1 MINFNKLKKFFAP
14 IPFIVIIAGIIG
26 FCINGFNYGIDFS
39 GGTIMRINAGQFIE
53 EEKVYDIVNKVD
65 SGASV
70 VYAGA
75 NKETVVIK
83 STLALTNEQ
92 KNQISRAFVDEYKV
106 DRNNIEDTTTGP
118 SISREIR
125 QKAVISIIIA
135 SILMLIYVTFRFE
148 WKYGVAAVFALIV
161 DVLVIVSTYGIF
173 NLQIDSSLIAATL
186 TIVGY
191 SINATIVIFDRFRE
205 NKRMYPRMEN
215 AELIETSLNSTF
227 RRTVLTTIT
236 TLIAVVVLY
245 ITGGHVI
252 EALCIPLLVGIVE
265 GMISS
270 TFIAPYTWGLLE
282 KNFGHGAKSKRA

>member
-26 FCINGFNYGIDFS
+26 FIINGFNYGIDFS
-39 GGTIMRINAGQFIE
+39 GGTIMRVNAGKFIE
-53 EEKVYDIVNKVD
+53 EDKVYDIVNKVD

-75 NKETVVIK
+75 NKEAIIIK

-92 KNQISRAFVDEYKV
+92 KNTISKAFEKDYQVSRD
-106 DRNNIEDTTTGP
+106 NIEDTTTGP
-118 SISREIR
+118 SVSREIR
-125 QKAVISIIIA
+125 EKAIISIIIA

-173 NLQIDSSLIAATL
+173 NLQIDSSLIAAAL

-205 NKRMYPRMEN
+205 NRRMHPRMEN
-215 AELIETSLNSTF
+215 DELIESSLNSTF
-227 RRTVLTTIT
+227 RRTVLTTVT

-245 ITGGHVI
+245 ILGGHVI

-265 GMISS
+265 GMLSS

-282 KNFGHGAKSKRA
+282 KNFGHKAVRK

>member
-53 EEKVYDIVNKVD
+53 EEKVYDIVKKVD

-148 WKYGVAAVFALIV
+148 WKYGVASVFALIV
-161 DVLVIVSTYGIF
+161 DVLVIVATYGIF

-265 GMISS
+265 GMILS

>member
-39 GGTIMRINAGQFIE
+39 GGTIMRVNAGQFIE
-53 EEKVYDIVNKVD
+53 EAKVYDIVNKVD
-65 SGASV
+65 NGASV

-75 NKETVVIK
+75 NKETIVIK

-92 KNQISRAFVDEYKV
+92 KNQISRAFEEEYKV
-106 DRNNIEDTTTGP
+106 DRNKIEDTTTGP

-161 DVLVIVSTYGIF
+161 DVLVIVATYGIF

-227 RRTVLTTIT
+227 RRTLLTTVT

>member
-65 SGASV
+65 NGASV

-75 NKETVVIK
+75 NKETIVIK

-92 KNQISRAFVDEYKV
+92 KNQISRAFEEEYKV

-161 DVLVIVSTYGIF
+161 DVLVIVATYGIF

-205 NKRMYPRMEN
+205 NKRMYPKMEN

-227 RRTVLTTIT
+227 RRTLLTTVT

>member
-65 SGASV
+65 NGASV

-161 DVLVIVSTYGIF
+161 DVLVIVATYGIF

-205 NKRMYPRMEN
+205 NKRMYPKMEN

-227 RRTVLTTIT
+227 RRTLLTTVT

>member
-53 EEKVYDIVNKVD
+53 EEKVYYIVNKVD
-65 SGASV
+65 NGASV

-161 DVLVIVSTYGIF
+161 DVLVIVATYGIF

-205 NKRMYPRMEN
+205 NKRMYPKMEN

-227 RRTVLTTIT
+227 RRTLLTTVT

>member
-65 SGASV
+65 NGASV

-161 DVLVIVSTYGIF
+161 DVLVIVATYGIF

-205 NKRMYPRMEN
+205 NKRMYPKMEN
-215 AELIETSLNSTF
+215 AGLIETSLNSTF
-227 RRTVLTTIT
+227 RRTLLTTVT

>member
-1 MINFNKLKKFFAP
+1 MLFRS
-14 IPFIVIIAGIIG
+14 IAGIIG
-26 FCINGFNYGIDFS
+26 FCIHGFNYGIDFS
-39 GGTIMRINAGQFIE
+39 GGTIMRVNAGQFIE
-53 EEKVYDIVNKVD
+53 EAKVYDIVNKVD

-70 VYAGA
+70 VYAGT
-75 NKETVVIK
+75 NKETIVIK

-92 KNQISRAFVDEYKV
+92 KNQISRAFEEEYKV

-118 SISREIR
+118 SVSREIR

-161 DVLVIVSTYGIF
+161 DVLVIVATYGIF

-205 NKRMYPRMEN
+205 NKRMNPRMDN
-215 AELIETSLNSTF
+215 AELIESSLNSTF

>member
-39 GGTIMRINAGQFIE
+39 GGTIMRVNAGKFIE
-53 EEKVYDIVNKVD
+53 EAKVYDIVNKVD

-161 DVLVIVSTYGIF
+161 DVLVIVATYGIF

-227 RRTVLTTIT
+227 RRTLLTTVT

>member
-39 GGTIMRINAGQFIE
+39 GGTIMRVNAGQFIE
-53 EEKVYDIVNKVD
+53 EAKVYDIVGKVD
-65 SGASV
+65 KGASV

-75 NKETVVIK
+75 NKETIVIK

-92 KNQISRAFVDEYKV
+92 KNQISRAFEEEYKV

-135 SILMLIYVTFRFE
+135 SILMLIYITFRFE

-161 DVLVIVSTYGIF
+161 DVLVIVSAYGIF
-173 NLQIDSSLIAATL
+173 NLQIDSSLIAAAL

-205 NKRMYPRMEN
+205 NKRMYPRMDN
-215 AELIETSLNSTF
+215 AELIESSLNSTF

-245 ITGGHVI
+245 VLGGHVI

-265 GMISS
+265 GMLSS

-282 KNFGHGAKSKRA
+282 KNFGHGAKNKRA

>member
-53 EEKVYDIVNKVD
+53 EEKVYDIVKKVD

-148 WKYGVAAVFALIV
+148 WKYGVASVFALIV
-161 DVLVIVSTYGIF
+161 DVLVIVATYGIF

-270 TFIAPYTWGLLE
+270 TFIAPYTWGLLK

>member
-53 EEKVYDIVNKVD
+53 EEKVYDIVKKVD

-161 DVLVIVSTYGIF
+161 DVLVIVATYGIF

-215 AELIETSLNSTF
+215 SELIETSLNSTF

>member
-53 EEKVYDIVNKVD
+53 EEKVYDIVKKVD

-161 DVLVIVSTYGIF
+161 DVLVIVATYGIF

-215 AELIETSLNSTF
+215 AELIESSLNSTF

>member
-161 DVLVIVSTYGIF
+161 DVLVIVATYGIF

-215 AELIETSLNSTF
+215 AELIEISLNSTF
-227 RRTVLTTIT
+227 RRTLLTTAT

>member
-14 IPFIVIIAGIIG
+14 IPFIVIVAGIIG

-39 GGTIMRINAGQFIE
+39 GGTIMRVNAGKFIE
-53 EEKVYDIVNKVD
+53 EAKVYDIVNKVD
-65 SGASV
+65 NGASV

-161 DVLVIVSTYGIF
+161 DVLVIVATYGIF

-227 RRTVLTTIT
+227 RRTLLTTVT

-282 KNFGHGAKSKRA
+282 KNFGHGAKSKRV

>member
-1 MINFNKLKKFFAP
+1 MINFNKLKKIFAP

-39 GGTIMRINAGQFIE
+39 GGTIMRVNAGQFIE
-53 EEKVYDIVNKVD
+53 EAKVYDIVNKVD
-65 SGASV
+65 NGASV

-75 NKETVVIK
+75 NKETIVIK

-92 KNQISRAFVDEYKV
+92 KNQISRTFEEEYKV

-161 DVLVIVSTYGIF
+161 DVLVIVATYGIF

-227 RRTVLTTIT
+227 RRTVLTTVT

>member
-161 DVLVIVSTYGIF
+161 DVLVIVATYGIF

-215 AELIETSLNSTF
+215 SELIETSLNSTF
-227 RRTVLTTIT
+227 RRTLLTTAT

>member
-53 EEKVYDIVNKVD
+53 EAKVYDIVNKVD
-65 SGASV
+65 NGASV

-148 WKYGVAAVFALIV
+148 WKYGVASVFALIV
-161 DVLVIVSTYGIF
+161 DVLVIVATYGIF

-227 RRTVLTTIT
+227 RRTVLTTVT

>member
-53 EEKVYDIVNKVD
+53 EEKVYDIINKVD

-148 WKYGVAAVFALIV
+148 WKYGVASVFALIV
-161 DVLVIVSTYGIF
+161 DVLVIVATYGIF

>member
-148 WKYGVAAVFALIV
+148 WKYGVASVFALIV
-161 DVLVIVSTYGIF
+161 DVLVIVSAYGIF
-173 NLQIDSSLIAATL
+173 NLQIDSSLIAAAL

-227 RRTVLTTIT
+227 RRTLLTTAT

>member
-65 SGASV
+65 NGASV

-161 DVLVIVSTYGIF
+161 DVLVIVATYGIF

-215 AELIETSLNSTF
+215 SELIETSLNSTF
-227 RRTVLTTIT
+227 RRTLLTTAT

>member
-65 SGASV
+65 NGASV

-161 DVLVIVSTYGIF
+161 DVLVIVATYGIF

-205 NKRMYPRMEN
+205 NKRMYPKMEN

-227 RRTVLTTIT
+227 RRTLLTTIT

>member
-53 EEKVYDIVNKVD
+53 EAKVYDIVNKVD
-65 SGASV
+65 NGASV

-75 NKETVVIK
+75 NKETVIIK

-161 DVLVIVSTYGIF
+161 DVLVIVATYGIF

-205 NKRMYPRMEN
+205 NKRMYPKMEN
-215 AELIETSLNSTF
+215 AELIESSLNSTF
-227 RRTVLTTIT
+227 RRTLITTVT

>member
-39 GGTIMRINAGQFIE
+39 GGTIMRVNAGQFIE
-53 EEKVYDIVNKVD
+53 EAKVYDIVNKVD

-75 NKETVVIK
+75 NKETIVIK

-92 KNQISRAFVDEYKV
+92 KNQISRAFEEEYKV

-135 SILMLIYVTFRFE
+135 SILMLIYITFRFE

-161 DVLVIVSTYGIF
+161 DVLVIVSAYGIF
-173 NLQIDSSLIAATL
+173 NLQIDSSLIAAAL

-205 NKRMYPRMEN
+205 NKRMYPRMDN
-215 AELIETSLNSTF
+215 AELIESSLNSTF

-245 ITGGHVI
+245 VLGGHVI
-252 EALCIPLLVGIVE
+252 EALCIPLLVGIIE
-265 GMISS
+265 GMLSS

-282 KNFGHGAKSKRA
+282 KNFGHGAKNKRA

>member
-39 GGTIMRINAGQFIE
+39 GGTIMRVNAGQFIE
-53 EEKVYDIVNKVD
+53 EAKVYDIVNKVD

-75 NKETVVIK
+75 NKETIVIK

-92 KNQISRAFVDEYKV
+92 KNQISRAFEEKYKV

-118 SISREIR
+118 SVSREIR

-148 WKYGVAAVFALIV
+148 WKFGVAAVFALIV

-173 NLQIDSSLIAATL
+173 NLQIDSSLIAAAL

-215 AELIETSLNSTF
+215 SELIESSLNSTF

-245 ITGGHVI
+245 ILGGHVI
-252 EALCIPLLVGIVE
+252 EALCIPLLVGIIE

-282 KNFGHGAKSKRA
+282 KNFGHGAKGKRA

>member
-39 GGTIMRINAGQFIE
+39 GGTIMRVNAGQFIE
-53 EEKVYDIVNKVD
+53 EAKVYDIVNKVD

-75 NKETVVIK
+75 NKETIVIK

-92 KNQISRAFVDEYKV
+92 KNQISRAFEEEYKV

-118 SISREIR
+118 SVSREIR

-173 NLQIDSSLIAATL
+173 NLQIDSSLIAAAL

-215 AELIETSLNSTF
+215 SELIESSLNSTF

-245 ITGGHVI
+245 ILGGHVI
-252 EALCIPLLVGIVE
+252 EALCIPLLVGIIE

-282 KNFGHGAKSKRA
+282 KNFGHKAKGKRA

>member
-1 MINFNKLKKFFAP
+1 MINFNKLKKIFAP

-53 EEKVYDIVNKVD
+53 EAKVYDIVNKVD
-65 SGASV
+65 NGASV

-75 NKETVVIK
+75 NKETVIIK

-161 DVLVIVSTYGIF
+161 DVLVIVATYGIF

-205 NKRMYPRMEN
+205 NKRMYPKMEN

-227 RRTVLTTIT
+227 RRTLLTTIT

-282 KNFGHGAKSKRA
+282 KNFGHGARSKRA

>member
-53 EEKVYDIVNKVD
+53 EEKVYDIVKKVD

-148 WKYGVAAVFALIV
+148 WKYGVASVFALIV
-161 DVLVIVSTYGIF
+161 DVLVIVATYGIF

-215 AELIETSLNSTF
+215 SELIETSLNSTF
-227 RRTVLTTIT
+227 RRTLLTTAT

>member
-65 SGASV
+65 NGASV

-161 DVLVIVSTYGIF
+161 DVLVIVATYGIF

-227 RRTVLTTIT
+227 RRTVLTTVT

>member
-135 SILMLIYVTFRFE
+135 SILMLIYITFRFE

-161 DVLVIVSTYGIF
+161 DVLVIVSAYGIF
-173 NLQIDSSLIAATL
+173 NLQIDSSLIAAAL

-227 RRTVLTTIT
+227 RRTLLTTAT

>member
-1 MINFNKLKKFFAP
+1 MINFNKLKKIFAP

-39 GGTIMRINAGQFIE
+39 GGTIMRVNAGQFIE
-53 EEKVYDIVNKVD
+53 EAKVYDIVNKVD
-65 SGASV
+65 NGASV

-75 NKETVVIK
+75 NKETIVIK

-92 KNQISRAFVDEYKV
+92 KNQISRAFEEEYKV

-161 DVLVIVSTYGIF
+161 DVLVIVATYGIF

-205 NKRMYPRMEN
+205 NKRMHPRMDN
-215 AELIETSLNSTF
+215 AELIESSLNSTF
-227 RRTVLTTIT
+227 RRTVLTTVT

-245 ITGGHVI
+245 ILGGHVI

>member
-53 EEKVYDIVNKVD
+53 EAKVYDIVNKVD

-148 WKYGVAAVFALIV
+148 WKYGVASVFALIV
-161 DVLVIVSTYGIF
+161 DVLVIVATYGIF

-227 RRTVLTTIT
+227 RRTVLTTVT

>member
-65 SGASV
+65 NGASV

-148 WKYGVAAVFALIV
+148 WKYGVASVFALIV
-161 DVLVIVSTYGIF
+161 DVLVIVATYGIF

-227 RRTVLTTIT
+227 RRTVLTTVT

>member
-53 EEKVYDIVNKVD
+53 EEKVYDIVKKVD

-161 DVLVIVSTYGIF
+161 DVLVIVATYGIF

-205 NKRMYPRMEN
+205 NKRMYPKMEN

-227 RRTVLTTIT
+227 RRTLLTTIT

>member
-53 EEKVYDIVNKVD
+53 EEKVYDIVKKVD
-65 SGASV
+65 NGASV

-161 DVLVIVSTYGIF
+161 DVLVIVATYGIF

-215 AELIETSLNSTF
+215 SELIETSLNSTF
-227 RRTVLTTIT
+227 RRTLLTTAT

>member
-92 KNQISRAFVDEYKV
+92 KNQISRAFVDEYKI

-161 DVLVIVSTYGIF
+161 DVLVIVATYGIF

-205 NKRMYPRMEN
+205 NKRMYPKMEN

-227 RRTVLTTIT
+227 RRTLLTTVT

>member
-1 MINFNKLKKFFAP
+1 LKKFFAP

-53 EEKVYDIVNKVD
+53 EEKVYDIVKKVD

-148 WKYGVAAVFALIV
+148 WKYGVASVFALIV
-161 DVLVIVSTYGIF
+161 DVLVIVATYGIF

>member
-53 EEKVYDIVNKVD
+53 EEKVYDIVKKVD

-148 WKYGVAAVFALIV
+148 WKYGVASVFALIV
-161 DVLVIVSTYGIF
+161 DVLVIVATYGIF

>member
-53 EEKVYDIVNKVD
+53 EEKVYDIVKKVD

-161 DVLVIVSTYGIF
+161 DVLVIVATYGIF

-215 AELIETSLNSTF
+215 VELIETSLNSTF

>member
-161 DVLVIVSTYGIF
+161 DVLVIVATYGIF

-205 NKRMYPRMEN
+205 NKRMYPKMEN

-227 RRTVLTTIT
+227 RRTLLTTAT